1 MQKDETTLAD
11 REARLIEQLNERAKL
26 IVELLQM
33 IRFGNQGFAGG
44 IHIQRARR
52 IIDGLPEAIA
62 EGEANYRAYCL
73 ASPDHVHEGTL
84 EELATCARMLDEY
97 GIKEMPANEKGQI
110 EFNRALMESTVG
122 AINAY
127 IVNHRQATEARMEER
142 VRAET
147 AFQDRVKP
155 WLLEC
160 FGPVIAA
167 HKLERCDR
175 LIEEALEH
183 VQACDY
189 DQARAHDLVDYVFGR
204 PIGEPSQEVGGVMVT
219 LAALCLAHHLDMQG
233 AGETELARILRP
245 EIVAKIRAKQAAKP
259 TGSALPIAIR
269 ETPHAEG

>member
-1 MQKDETTLAD
+1 MTMTPEEKLAPVSQAQPPEHLALARED
-11 REARLIEQLNERAKL
+11 RDAALIEQLNERAKL

-44 IHIQRARR
+44 VHIQRARR

-127 IVNHRQATEARMEER
+127 IVNHRQATEARMQER
-142 VRAET
+142 VRAEGLM
-147 AFQDRVKP
+147 A
-155 WLLEC
+155 
-160 FGPVIAA
+160 
-167 HKLERCDR
+167 
-175 LIEEALEH
+175 ALESIKWKS
-183 VQACDY
+183 ADR
-189 DQARAHDLVDYVFGR
+189 DNMEF
-204 PIGEPSQEVGGVMVT
+204 S
-219 LAALCLAHHLDMQG
+219 
-233 AGETELARILRP
+233 ARITFCQMDG
-245 EIVAKIRAKQAAKP
+245 IRD
-259 TGSALPIAIR
+259 ALTAYRSGKTIKD
-269 ETPHAEG
+269 TK

>member
-1 MQKDETTLAD
+1 MTMTPEEKLAPVSQAQPPEHLALARED
-11 REARLIEQLNERAKL
+11 RDAALIEQLNERAKL

-44 IHIQRARR
+44 VHIQRARR

-73 ASPDHVHEGTL
+73 ASHDHVHEGTL

-110 EFNRALMESTVG
+110 EFNRAMMESTVR

-127 IVNHRQATEARMEER
+127 IVNHRQATEARMQER

-147 AFQDRVKP
+147 ERCAK
-155 WLLEC
+155 
-160 FGPVIAA
+160 IAA
-167 HKLERCDR
+167 DASLN
-175 LIEEALEH
+175 A
-183 VQACDY
+183 Y
-189 DQARAHDLVDYVFGR
+189 GPNTRAA
-204 PIGEPSQEVGGVMVT
+204 ICAEI
-219 LAALCLAHHLDMQG
+219 AA
-233 AGETELARILRP
+233 
-245 EIVAKIRAKQAAKP
+245 
-259 TGSALPIAIR
+259 AIR

>member
-127 IVNHRQATEARMEER
+127 IVNHRQATEARMQER
-142 VRAET
+142 VRAEGLVAALENIET
-147 AFQDRVKP
+147 LCTGEINARFAGHPHMTIEQCGRKSKIYS
-155 WLLEC
+155 LLVL
-160 FGPVIAA
+160 PRNIAA
-167 HKLERCDR
+167 
-175 LIEEALEH
+175 
-183 VQACDY
+183 
-189 DQARAHDLVDYVFGR
+189 
-204 PIGEPSQEVGGVMVT
+204 
-219 LAALCLAHHLDMQG
+219 
-233 AGETELARILRP
+233 
-245 EIVAKIRAKQAAKP
+245 
-259 TGSALPIAIR
+259 SALTAYRSARP
-269 ETPHAEG
+269 

>member
-127 IVNHRQATEARMEER
+127 IVNHRQATEARMQER

-147 AFQDRVKP
+147 DWQDIATAPRDGSFIDIWFAPQTDTGKDLIACRVP
-155 WLLEC
+155 NCSWED
-160 FGPVIAA
+160 GNWYT
-167 HKLERCDR
+167 DR
-175 LIEEALEH
+175 NVRIW
-183 VQACDY
+183 
-189 DQARAHDLVDYVFGR
+189 GR
-204 PIGEPSQEVGGVMVT
+204 VT
-219 LAALCLAHHLDMQG
+219 HW
-233 AGETELARILRP
+233 RP
-245 EIVAKIRAKQAAKP
+245 
-259 TGSALPIAIR
+259 LPPPPAIR